1 MVEKYDCRAYL
12 SVDDLVDG
20 HLEVVVPGGRAHVA
34 PPPEALLAARA
45 APLRALH
52 VLVHLR
58 GRHELTCTSANFITI
73 NKTYSI

>member
-1 MVEKYDCRAYL
+1 MVQQYDCRAYL

-20 HLEVVVPGGRAHVA
+20 HLEVVVPGGRRGGRAHVA

-58 GRHELTCTSANFITI
+58 EQHHLTCTSID
-73 NKTYSI
+73 KTY